1 MKDKIRQ
8 LEDKVR
14 FYEKIGYNQVVNKSW
29 RREKMKSKKNEDSMI
44 TAGNIKKEM
53 EEIQK
58 TQTTTP
64 YF

>member
-58 TQTTTP
+58 TQTQLHI
-64 YF
+64 F